1 MAPQIL
7 PDMSDRFKRRLNF
20 LRRAVGPG
28 AGGYRAATLLA
39 LAREGHGAAVIPM
52 TAARA
57 VGQKT
62 LVASAATQ
70 SDCEAAFNSR
80 TRRGAKRAPA
90 SASTSSASG
99 RGNWS
104 RALLILPDGQ
114 ISKGRSFPVSSPFRK
129 NILVFR
135 RPNQF
140 YIHRRPASPEG
151 RFAIVTSVRRDAV
164 DAEGA
169 ADEST

>member
-20 LRRAVGPG
+20 LRRAVGPS

-62 LVASAATQ
+62 LVANAATQ

-80 TRRGAKRAPA
+80 TRRGLSALQRA
-90 SASTSSASG
+90 
-99 RGNWS
+99 
-104 RALLILPDGQ
+104 
-114 ISKGRSFPVSSPFRK
+114 
-129 NILVFR
+129 R
-135 RPNQF
+135 RPPPK
-140 YIHRRPASPEG
+140 RER
-151 RFAIVTSVRRDAV
+151 
-164 DAEGA
+164 
-169 ADEST
+169 

>member
-20 LRRAVGPG
+20 LRRAVGPS

-62 LVASAATQ
+62 LVANAATQ

-90 SASTSSASG
+90 SASTSPASG

-104 RALLILPDGQ
+104 NALLILPDGQ
-114 ISKGRSFPVSSPFRK
+114 ISKGRCLSRVQSLSQKYSGFPKTKSVLYPPPSRLPRGAFRDRHK
-129 NILVFR
+129 R
-135 RPNQF
+135 E
-140 YIHRRPASPEG
+140 AGCGG
-151 RFAIVTSVRRDAV
+151 R
-164 DAEGA
+164 
-169 ADEST
+169 